1 MKIKQITNTNFGKIS
16 VTKKAQHVLSERLN
30 PAETHYFN
38 TLVKDQATN
47 KTNIYLDTFEHKS
60 GKFSSVAT
68 NKLMATVGSDPNIYC
83 EDFVSQNTSPIAF
96 IDRLCKYANET
107 KFFTVDSILKKF

>member
-1 MKIKQITNTNFGKIS
+1 MIVNQINNTNFGKIFMS
-16 VTKKAQHVLSERLN
+16 NSAKQTLEKKLN

-38 TLVKDQATN
+38 ALVKNQATN
-47 KTNIYLDTFEHKS
+47 KTHICLDVFEHQT
-60 GKFSSVAT
+60 GKFSSKVST
-68 NKLMATVGSDPNIYC
+68 KLSATVGSDPNVYC